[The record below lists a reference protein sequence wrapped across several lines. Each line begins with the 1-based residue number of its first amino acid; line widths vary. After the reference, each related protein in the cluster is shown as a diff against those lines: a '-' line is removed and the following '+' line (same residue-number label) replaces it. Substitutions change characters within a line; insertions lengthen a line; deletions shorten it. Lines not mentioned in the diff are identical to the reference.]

1 MLLIGTEVDT
11 SEPFTIEKQVTL
23 FATGLQG
30 NDRVVVEVVSM
41 SKSGPQGDFC
51 CPGQVA
57 LPEVQATT
65 PLIVCGCDGVKAAVE
80 LTATT
85 PWVVLTVP
93 QKVPLRARKL
103 VADDA
108 VVEVELHETSSAC
121 CA

>member
-30 NDRVVVEVVSM
+30 ADKVVVEVVSM
-41 SKSGPQGDFC
+41 SKSGPQGDLC
-51 CPGQVA
+51 CPGPVA

-80 LTATT
+80 LTATN
-85 PWVVLTVP
+85 PWVVLNYP
-93 QKVPLRARKL
+93 HEIPLRARKI

-108 VVEVELHETSSAC
+108 VVEVELYKTSGAC